1 MDITNQVRL
10 DCIRNSQNK
19 NNWIIRRMIKEINI
33 QISEYR
39 LMAMESRGYI
49 REFCNREANLLE
61 KNLEF
66 SLGKEVRMS

>member
-1 MDITNQVRL
+1 MDITNQFRL
-10 DCIRNSQNK
+10 DRIRNSQNK
-19 NNWIIRRMIKEINI
+19 NNWRIRRMIKEINL